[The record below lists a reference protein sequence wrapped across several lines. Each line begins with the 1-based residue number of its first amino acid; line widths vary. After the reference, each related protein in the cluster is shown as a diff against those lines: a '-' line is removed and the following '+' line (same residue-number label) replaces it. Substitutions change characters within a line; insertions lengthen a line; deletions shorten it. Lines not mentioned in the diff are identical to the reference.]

1 VALVRHSVVIE
12 DDMTNAAALA
22 QPTASVPPS
31 PMAQTRLEQLQEP
44 VIIGR
49 IEAVSAEA
57 AA

>member
-1 VALVRHSVVIE
+1 ME
-12 DDMTNAAALA
+12 DDMTNAVALT
-22 QPTASVPPS
+22 QPAASVPLSPS
-31 PMAQTRLEQLQEP
+31 AQTQLEQLQEP

>member
-1 VALVRHSVVIE
+1 
-12 DDMTNAAALA
+12 MTNAVALTQAA
-22 QPTASVPPS
+22 ASVPPS
-31 PMAQTRLEQLQEP
+31 PSAQTRLEQLQEP